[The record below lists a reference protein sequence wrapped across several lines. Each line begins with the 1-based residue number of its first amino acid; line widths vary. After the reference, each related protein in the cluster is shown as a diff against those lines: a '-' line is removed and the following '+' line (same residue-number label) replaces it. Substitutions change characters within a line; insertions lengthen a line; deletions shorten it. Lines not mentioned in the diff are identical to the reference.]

1 MAQVENSAARVCL
14 LTGASGTL
22 GSAFCDTYGK
32 KYKIVAVHFSHD
44 LSVCNQNQRLVDPLQ
59 PSARLAR
66 NDITVFSVRA
76 DLRSDAELERVVELA
91 LARFGK
97 IDLVVNSASYTV
109 LAPML
114 HCDDLLNSL
123 GQQFQ
128 LHVYVPLKLAT
139 VIARMFWRDR
149 VEENKKLR
157 RNVVNISSTSGSIV
171 YPGLGQGGY
180 AACKS
185 ALEQL
190 TRHMALEFASIG
202 IRVNAL
208 SPNSFPKSLP
218 TKRVIDEI
226 AEIDRTRVTGE
237 IRMIEA

>member
-1 MAQVENSAARVCL
+1 MARIENSTTRVCL
-14 LTGASGTL
+14 VTGASGTL
-22 GSAFCDTYGK
+22 GSAFCEAYGK
-32 KYKIVAVHFSHD
+32 KYRIVAVHFLND
-44 LSVCNQNQRLVDPLQ
+44 LTVCNQNQCLVDPLE

-66 NDITVFSVRA
+66 NEIKVFSVRA

-97 IDLVVNSASYTV
+97 IDLLVNGASYTV

-114 HCDDLLNSL
+114 HSDDLLNSL
-123 GQQFQ
+123 GEQFQ

-139 VIARMFWRDR
+139 LIAKMFWRDR
-149 VEENKKLR
+149 VEENRRLR
-157 RNVVNISSTSGSIV
+157 RNIINISSTSGTIV

-202 IRVNAL
+202 IRVNAV
-208 SPNSFPKSLP
+208 SPNSFPTRVP
-218 TKRVIDEI
+218 TKRVLDEI
-226 AEIDRTRVTGE
+226 REIDRNEVTGE